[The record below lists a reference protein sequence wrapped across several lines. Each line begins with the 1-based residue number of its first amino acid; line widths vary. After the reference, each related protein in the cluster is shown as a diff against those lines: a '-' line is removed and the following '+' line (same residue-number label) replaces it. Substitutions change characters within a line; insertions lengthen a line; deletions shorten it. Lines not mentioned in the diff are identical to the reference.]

1 MINASLASRYDLYID
16 RLVERMVETSL
27 RGITFEEFR
36 DFCSFLNQLE
46 DFAIAMRM
54 YTMADQPIS
63 QGESRRRGGV
73 VRGRHAAVESPLR
86 ISRHSGARCFLF
98 L

>member
-1 MINASLASRYDLYID
+1 
-16 RLVERMVETSL
+16 MVETSL

-63 QGESRRRGGV
+63 QGVSRLC
-73 VRGRHAAVESPLR
+73 HLS
-86 ISRHSGARCFLF
+86 C
-98 L
+98 